1 MKVIMGV
8 PSVPSATEKSAE
20 NSNRII
26 KFARVLIKADHA
38 LPASLRRGT
47 AGGSMGLRGVAFVR
61 FCCAALKIDPK

>member
-1 MKVIMGV
+1 MKVIMEF
-8 PSVPSATEKSAE
+8 SCTACDRKNAA
-20 NSNRII
+20 NRNRII

-47 AGGSMGLRGVAFVR
+47 AGGSMGLRGIAFVR